1 MLKNWL
7 GLMVGLV
14 ALTVVGC
21 GSPGTAEVPEE
32 GAPRATQ
39 ELGNDN
45 QEKVELDPNNY

>member
-14 ALTVVGC
+14 ALAVVGC

-32 GAPRATQ
+32 GAARTTQ
-39 ELGNDN
+39 ELGEGN
-45 QEKVELDPNNY
+45 QEKMTIDFE